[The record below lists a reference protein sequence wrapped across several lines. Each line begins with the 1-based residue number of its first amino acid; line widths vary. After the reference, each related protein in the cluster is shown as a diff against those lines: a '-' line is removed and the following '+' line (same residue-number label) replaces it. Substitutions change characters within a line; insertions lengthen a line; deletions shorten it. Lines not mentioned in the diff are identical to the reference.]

1 MPRVRHTDPFAIALT
16 LRAAEDYDVFMTR
29 TVSIQDLQAHT
40 ADLLAGIAADEE
52 IIVEQN
58 GQPLAKISAMPGK
71 PAAKRGERQL
81 GMFKGQIWVAPDF
94 DDELPEEFW
103 CPPDDPLTK

>member
-1 MPRVRHTDPFAIALT
+1 
-16 LRAAEDYDVFMTR
+16 MTR

-58 GQPLAKISAMPGK
+58 GQPLARISPVFSALP
-71 PAAKRGERQL
+71 PEQGERPL
-81 GMFKGQIWVAPDF
+81 GLLRGKGWVAPDF

-103 CPPDDPLTK
+103 CPPDDPLTSK